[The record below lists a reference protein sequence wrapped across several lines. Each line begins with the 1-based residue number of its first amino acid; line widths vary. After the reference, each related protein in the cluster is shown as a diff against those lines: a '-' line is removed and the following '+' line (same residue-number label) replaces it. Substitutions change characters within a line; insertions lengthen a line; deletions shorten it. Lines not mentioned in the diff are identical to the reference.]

1 MLLTITTTHQPATD
15 LGYLLHKNPGR
26 AQEFSLPFGTAHVFY
41 PEASEERC
49 TAALMLEISPVGLV
63 RGRRDADF
71 ALEGYVN
78 DRPYAASS
86 FLSVAIAQVY
96 GTALNGT
103 SKSRPALAAAP
114 IPLEAH
120 LPAIPARGGGE
131 DLLRRLFEP
140 LGYVVTVENH
150 PLDPHFPDWGESR
163 YYSLTLAG
171 TVRLVDLLTHLYVL
185 IPVLDEQ
192 KHYYVGKDEIEKLL
206 KRGEGWLAAHPER
219 ALITRRY
226 LKHRQSLVNEAMT
239 RLAEDDTDSD
249 ETENE
254 HDQEEE
260 IVEKSISLHEQ
271 RLEAVAAALVASGA
285 QRVLD
290 LGCGEGRLIAR
301 LLTEKQF
308 AQIVGVDVSHWSLEK
323 ASHRL
328 KLDRMPP
335 IQRARVALMQG
346 ALTYRDDRLNG
357 HDAAALVEVIEH
369 LDMPRLAAM
378 ERAVFEF
385 ARPGVVVIT
394 TPNVEY
400 NVRFENLPAG
410 KLRHRD
416 HRFEWTRP
424 QFREWADGVAAR
436 FGYSA
441 RFEDVGPLDAEVGA
455 PSQMAVF
462 SLGDSRS

>member
-26 AQEFSLPFGTAHVFY
+26 AQQFDLPFGAAYVFY
-41 PEASEERC
+41 PEATEERC

-63 RGRRDADF
+63 RGRRDSDF

-96 GTALNGT
+96 GSALNGT
-103 SKSRPALAAAP
+103 SKSRPELAATA

-131 DLLRRLFEP
+131 DLLRKLFEP
-140 LGYVVTVENH
+140 LGYAVTAVCH

-163 YYSLTLAG
+163 YYSLTLTA
-171 TVRLVDLLTHLYVL
+171 TARLVDLLTHLYVL

-192 KHYYVGKDEIEKLL
+192 KHYYVGRDEIDKLL
-206 KRGEGWLAAHPER
+206 KRGEGWLATHPER

-226 LKHRQSLVNEAMT
+226 LKHQQSLVNEAVT
-239 RLAEDDTDSD
+239 RLAEDNADPDDTDS
-249 ETENE
+249 E

-260 IVEKSISLHEQ
+260 TVEKSISLHEQ
-271 RLEAVAAALVASGA
+271 RLEAVSAALIAFGA

-290 LGCGEGRLIAR
+290 LGCGEGRLIVR
-301 LLTEKQF
+301 LLKEKQF
-308 AQIVGVDVSHWSLEK
+308 AQIVGVDVSHRSLEK
-323 ASHRL
+323 AAHRL

-335 IQRARVALMQG
+335 LQRARVVLMQG

-357 HDAAALVEVIEH
+357 YDAAALVEVIEH

-385 ARPGVVVIT
+385 ARPGVVVVT

-416 HRFEWTRP
+416 HRFEWTRA
-424 QFREWADGVAAR
+424 QFQGWADQVAAR
-436 FGYSA
+436 FGYTT
-441 RFEDVGPLDAEVGA
+441 RFDDIGPADAEVGA
-455 PSQMAVF
+455 PSQMAIFTHV
-462 SLGDSRS
+462 S